1 MLGLRGSHLD
11 GRESQDRLLMRLW
24 GEQRCGPQ
32 QLQVPF
38 LLPEASALPTPSDWF
53 PPETLEN

>member
-1 MLGLRGSHLD
+1 
-11 GRESQDRLLMRLW
+11 MRLW